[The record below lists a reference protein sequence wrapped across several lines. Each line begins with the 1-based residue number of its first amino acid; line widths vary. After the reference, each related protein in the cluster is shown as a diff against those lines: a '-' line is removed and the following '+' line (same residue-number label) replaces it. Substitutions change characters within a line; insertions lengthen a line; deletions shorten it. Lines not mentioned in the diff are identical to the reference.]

1 MFVEVGLPPLRAPAT
16 ARRGQGRRPGA
27 PRAQG
32 AVALLL
38 GAALSLPTA
47 AAAFSAQ
54 GHRWPNQQGEPVSY
68 RLDPAGAP
76 DINDD
81 SELAAVRR
89 AFATWENVACS
100 YLSFREEPWIAPQLA
115 SNDTVNRVFWTA
127 QWPADQR
134 TTIALTFTFYRTT
147 DRIVTD
153 ADIAANASY
162 YQWTTTDGQAS
173 QTKVDVETII
183 FHEIGH
189 FFGLDHSTDPN
200 AAMFPSNN
208 KLTQR
213 APAQDDVN
221 GICALYPGAP
231 NTGGNTT
238 SGGVGAPCRNPED
251 CQSSLCAQDGQLG
264 VNYCTASCDSTAPN
278 PGCPGGYVCTRTGQG
293 DFCLAPP
300 VTDEL
305 CDQCNDS
312 TQCASGLCLNVPG
325 YNTFQP
331 FCTRACDPTNGVP
344 GQCPNGFQCVA
355 VFSSGITGGV
365 CAPSTGLCNPRG
377 RGGHNEPC
385 FANGTCKAGNIC
397 ANFFGLSGGPQYCYY
412 ECNTAL
418 VGVSCSE
425 TQAMLCLAL
434 SQYDSKRAACINF
447 VPVGAPCMPEQC
459 TPDAWCL
466 FDERLGV
473 DSAAC
478 YRDCGSQAC
487 PANSQC
493 QNVAGA
499 GQNPLLVCIPQVGFK
514 PIGSVCA
521 SNEECVAESR
531 SCKVFGDDRLCTKPC
546 NPTDANACP
555 AGTRC
560 LNETGNTMGFCWPRS
575 LTDDQNTPNDGRD
588 VGIATTP
595 VGYCACDRTNDCDS
609 GCACDPDCTGGCSC
623 EAASSGDARSALGSA
638 WASVVFAAAAW
649 ALRGA
654 RRARGAP
661 QPSTR
666 QSTTFR

>member
-1 MFVEVGLPPLRAPAT
+1 MSVEVGRTPPPRAPAL
-16 ARRGQGRRPGA
+16 ARLA
-27 PRAQG
+27 AAALA
-32 AVALLL
+32 AVL
-38 GAALSLPTA
+38 GAPTA
-47 AAAFSAQ
+47 ATAFSAQ
-54 GHRWPNQQGEPVSY
+54 GHRWPNQAGEPVSY

-76 DINDD
+76 DINDN
-81 SELAAVRR
+81 SELEAVRR

-100 YLSFREEPWIAPQLA
+100 SLSFREDAWVAPQLV
-115 SNDTVNRVFWTA
+115 SNDGVNRVFWTA
-127 QWPADQR
+127 QWPTDQR

-147 DRIVTD
+147 DKLVTD
-153 ADIAANASY
+153 ADIAANATY

-173 QTKVDVETII
+173 QTRVDVETII

-208 KLTQR
+208 KLQQR
-213 APAQDDVN
+213 APAQDDVD
-221 GICALYPGAP
+221 GICSLYPAGP
-231 NTGGNTT
+231 NPGGNTNT
-238 SGGVGAPCRNPED
+238 GGVGAPCRNPED
-251 CQSSLCAQDGQLG
+251 CRSALCAQDGQLG
-264 VNYCTASCDSTAPN
+264 VSYCTASCDSAAVN

-305 CDQCNDS
+305 CDQCADS

-325 YNTFQP
+325 YNSFQP

-377 RGGHNEPC
+377 KGGHNEPC
-385 FANGTCKAGNIC
+385 YANGTCKAGNIC
-397 ANFFGLSGGPQYCYY
+397 ANYFGLSGGPTFCYF

-418 VGVSCSE
+418 VGTSCSD
-425 TQAMLCLAL
+425 TQPMLCLAL
-434 SQYDSKRAACINF
+434 SQYDNKRAACLNF

-459 TPDAWCL
+459 TPDALCL
-466 FDERLGV
+466 FDERIGF

-478 YRDCGSQAC
+478 YRGCGSQAC

-499 GQNPLLVCIPQVGFK
+499 GQDPLLVCIPQVGFK
-514 PIGSVCA
+514 PVGSVCA
-521 SNEECVAESR
+521 SDEECVAESR

-546 NPTDANACP
+546 NPGDATACP

-560 LNETGNTMGFCWPRS
+560 VTERGQTMGFCWPRS

-595 VGYCACDRTNDCDS
+595 VGFCACDRTNNCDS
-609 GCACDPDCTGGCSC
+609 GCECDPECTGGCSC
-623 EAASSGDARSALGSA
+623 EAAGPPDGRSALGSA
-638 WASVVFAAAAW
+638 WAFVVFASAAW

-654 RRARGAP
+654 AGRGRGA